1 MQKNVVVLGGG
12 TGLSYLLKGLKQYP
26 LNITAV
32 VSVSDNGHS
41 SGRLREEFNI
51 PAVGDLR
58 RVIVALSETEPL
70 MEQIFNYRFKTNS
83 DLNGHSLGNLFLA
96 AMSDITE
103 NLSSGIELLGKVMNL
118 KGKVLPLT
126 DSNVTLMGKMED
138 NSIIEGES
146 QITKSPKLIKEVYYK
161 EKPKVNPKVIEA
173 IKKADCIILSM
184 GSVFTSIIPN
194 LLCEEVIKQ
203 IDKSKAEIIYTCN
216 IMTQPGE
223 TNGFT
228 ASDHVKLLNSYL
240 GQRRIDT
247 ILLNNGKISEE
258 IAKKY
263 ETLEQKDPVK
273 IDKKELNKLGLK
285 IIEKKFVSIENN
297 IIRHNSA
304 QLAFQIFSEIM

>member
-1 MQKNVVVLGGG
+1 MKKNVVVLGGG
-12 TGLSYLLKGLKQYP
+12 TGLSALLKGLKQYP

-70 MEQIFNYRFKTNS
+70 MEQIFNYRFETTS
-83 DLNGHSLGNLFLA
+83 DLNGHSLGNLFLT
-96 AMSDITE
+96 AMTDITE
-103 NLSSGIELLGKVMNL
+103 NLSSGIEALGKVINL
-118 KGKVLPLT
+118 KGTVLPLT
-126 DSNVTLMGKMED
+126 DSNVTLMGIMQD
-138 NSIIEGES
+138 DSIIEGEA
-146 QITKSPKLIKEVYYK
+146 QITECPKLIKKVYYK
-161 EKPKVNPKVIEA
+161 EKPKVNPKVIESL
-173 IKKADCIILSM
+173 KKADCIILSM

-240 GQRRIDT
+240 GKRKINT
-247 ILLNNGKISEE
+247 IFLNNGKISEQ

-273 IDKKELNKLGLK
+273 IDKEELNKLGLK
-285 IIEKKFVSIENN
+285 IIEKNFVSIENN
-297 IIRHNSA
+297 VIRHNSA
-304 QLAFQIFSEIM
+304 KLSFQLFSEIM